1 MRKGIKRGLA
11 SEWNTPGKFRAR
23 PADHLPQLCELPFRM
38 GEGPASP
45 GGTASGDAIL
55 HGLRAGE
62 CPNLAKSRPS
72 ATRNRLPL
80 YLWVPNFRVS

>member
-11 SEWNTPGKFRAR
+11 SEWNAPGKIRAR

-55 HGLRAGE
+55 HGLRACG
-62 CPNLAKSRPS
+62 CPVLAE
-72 ATRNRLPL
+72 AVEELP
-80 YLWVPNFRVS
+80 RVRIFETMI